1 MGLKEILEKQGGV
14 NLLRQYW
21 NGGAFFTAVGEFL
34 LLGKSRTSLEILRNA
49 ASLKIKQKLEKEY
62 SDKISEI
69 EKKYKEETCHQER
82 RKVWI
87 CWFQGMDSAP
97 EIVKRCYASV
107 RENITDREVVLLT
120 EENYREYASFP
131 QEIQNKIDC

>member
-69 EKKYKEETCHQER
+69 EKKYKE
-82 RKVWI
+82 
-87 CWFQGMDSAP
+87 
-97 EIVKRCYASV
+97 
-107 RENITDREVVLLT
+107 
-120 EENYREYASFP
+120 
-131 QEIQNKIDC
+131 

>member
-62 SDKISEI
+62 
-69 EKKYKEETCHQER
+69 
-82 RKVWI
+82 
-87 CWFQGMDSAP
+87 G
-97 EIVKRCYASV
+97 
-107 RENITDREVVLLT
+107 EN
-120 EENYREYASFP
+120 
-131 QEIQNKIDC
+131 

>member
-49 ASLKIKQKLEKEY
+49 ASLKIKQKLEK
-62 SDKISEI
+62 SIQIKFRKLKRSIKRKHVTKSG
-69 EKKYKEETCHQER
+69 EKYGFAGS
-82 RKVWI
+82 KVWTAH
-87 CWFQGMDSAP
+87 QRS
-97 EIVKRCYASV
+97 
-107 RENITDREVVLLT
+107 
-120 EENYREYASFP
+120 
-131 QEIQNKIDC
+131 